1 MERFDHFPRVIV
13 RVFVCICICVCAFVR
28 VCECVHSFV
37 WVSVDGRAESVRDAE
52 GRQCGGVQGIERE
65 SERSKGERY
74 VPVLSFEVPGSLS
87 DSVFLTYSVVQ
98 VDLFIT
104 NSGGHN
110 PSYIYRLLAEYY
122 RWSLLDAYILSM
134 S

>member
-1 MERFDHFPRVIV
+1 M
-13 RVFVCICICVCAFVR
+13 
-28 VCECVHSFV
+28 
-37 WVSVDGRAESVRDAE
+37 WVGVGGWEKSVRDAA
-52 GRQCGGVQGIERE
+52 GRKCECELAQGIARE
-65 SERSKGERY
+65 SERSKGKRH
-74 VPVLSFEVPGSLS
+74 VPVLSFEVPDSLS
-87 DSVFLTYSVVQ
+87 DSVFLTYSFVQ

-122 RWSLLDAYILSM
+122 RWSLLDAYLLSL